1 MTARKTPS
9 GLLVRARM
17 AQFSDWWNDEHAWQ
31 GEPMGPVFDWIA
43 ES

>member
-17 AQFSDWWNDEHAWQ
+17 AQFSGWWNDEHAWQ